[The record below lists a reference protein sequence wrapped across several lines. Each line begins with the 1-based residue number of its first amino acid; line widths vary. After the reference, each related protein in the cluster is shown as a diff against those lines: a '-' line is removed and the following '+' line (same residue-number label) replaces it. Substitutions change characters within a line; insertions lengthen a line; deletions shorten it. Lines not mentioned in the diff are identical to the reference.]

1 MVRDQLSNDVA
12 MNYIFPPVN
21 DALGMGSSDN
31 SPRSPLPNHIEF
43 CDDWISVKVSVS
55 NGLSVMDDN

>member
-1 MVRDQLSNDVA
+1 MVRDQLSDDVA

-21 DALGMGSSDN
+21 DALGMSSSDN
-31 SPRSPLPNHIEF
+31 SPRPPCQITLSSVATEF
-43 CDDWISVKVSVS
+43 YVKVSVS